1 MNISQFASPTTPY
14 GGWLSP
20 SIFIAVESV
29 ALVSISRSAP
39 HLLNNGTWLFIAM
52 FTLIVVPLLWRIEHQ
67 NHRKR
72 LIREQLR
79 ISEERWQFALEGNRD
94 GVWDWNIQSG
104 EVFFS
109 PSYAAMYGFT
119 NNELT
124 SHESEWVKRLHPD
137 DIHRVMTQVQE
148 FLKSDQPTFYCEFRM
163 QCKDGD
169 WKWILS
175 RGKLLSRDAE
185 GKPLRM
191 IGTHTDISQLRNQT
205 EELRLAAEIFEQ
217 NSQSIIVTTAPS
229 NQIIRV
235 NPAFTQITGY
245 SPGEALG
252 KNPDFLESGQHAE
265 DFFSSMW
272 DTILREGQWCGE
284 IWNKRK
290 NGHVYPEMMSITAI
304 KNKNGEIT
312 HYVSLSSD
320 ISKTKQAEEQ
330 IRDLAYYDTLTGLPN
345 RRLLEDRLKLALANA
360 YRTNS
365 RVGLLFLDLDHF
377 KTINDS
383 LGHLAGDL
391 LLVQSAK
398 RISACVRE
406 GDTVARQGGDE
417 FVLLLPDLVNDHD
430 ALYAA
435 STVAEK
441 IRDELRLPFD
451 LNGFEAAV
459 TPSIGIAIYPM
470 DGDNMVDLVRNADT
484 AMYHAKKNGRNNY
497 QFYASN
503 MNASAVKRL
512 SLDNALRHAIERNE
526 FILYYQPQVDAK
538 GSILSVEALLRWHSA
553 SLGEVMPAQFIPLA
567 EENGLIIPIGKWVLE
582 AVCTQ
587 MRAWLDAGLTSHM
600 VRVAVN
606 ISPRQFAQPDF
617 NTQLV
622 EILEKHALQP
632 KDIELEVTESVLMQN
647 TQEALDKLDEL
658 KRLGFKI
665 SVDDFGTGYSSL
677 SYLKHFPIDVLKID
691 QSFVRDINNDA
702 DDAAISRAIIS
713 MAKNLNL
720 KVIAEGVETC
730 EQLNFLQENGCDAY
744 QGYHFSRPMPAAE
757 LTALLATA

>member
-1 MNISQFASPTTPY
+1 MNFSQLSTSTTPY
-14 GGWLSP
+14 QGWVSP
-20 SIFIAVESV
+20 SIFLVVESIV
-29 ALVSISRSAP
+29 IGFVYLLVP
-39 HLLNNGTWLFIAM
+39 HLMDTGELLFIGI
-52 FTLIVVPLLWRIEHQ
+52 FTVIVMPLLWLIEHQ
-67 NHRKR
+67 AHRR
-72 LIREQLR
+72 QLISEELR
-79 ISEERWQFALEGNRD
+79 ASEERWQFALESNRD
-94 GVWDWNIQSG
+94 GVWDWNIPTG

-109 PSYAAMYGFT
+109 ASYAEMYGFAK
-119 NNELT
+119 NELT
-124 SHESEWVKRLHPD
+124 PHESEWSKRLHPD
-137 DIHRVMTQVQE
+137 DVHRVMTEVQG
-148 FLKSDQPTFYCEFRM
+148 FLKGNEPTFYSEFRM
-163 QCKDGD
+163 QCKDGS

-185 GKPLRM
+185 GNPLRM
-191 IGTHTDISQLRNQT
+191 IGTHTDISQFKAQQNALRM
-205 EELRLAAEIFEQ
+205 AAEIFEQ
-217 NSQSIIVTTAPS
+217 NTQSIIVTTAPD
-229 NQIIRV
+229 NKVVRV

-245 SPGEALG
+245 SAEEALG
-252 KNPDFLESGQHAE
+252 KNPNFLESGHHSE
-265 DFFSSMW
+265 EFFLSMW
-272 DTILREGQWCGE
+272 ETIVKDGQWRGE

-290 NGHVYPEMMSITAI
+290 NGEIYPELMSITAI
-304 KNKNGEIT
+304 KDKNGEIT

-320 ISKTKQAEEQ
+320 ISKSKQAEEQ

-360 YRTNS
+360 HRNNS

-391 LLVQSAK
+391 LLTQSAQ

-417 FVLLLPDLVNDHD
+417 FVLLLPDLANDHD

-441 IRDELRLPFD
+441 IRDELRIPFD
-451 LNGFEAAV
+451 LNGYEAAV

-470 DGDNMVDLVRNADT
+470 DADNLVDLVRNADT
-484 AMYHAKKNGRNNY
+484 AMYHAKKHGRNNY

-503 MNASAVKRL
+503 MNANAVKRL
-512 SLDNALRHAIERNE
+512 GMDNALRHAIERDE
-526 FILYYQPQVDAK
+526 LSLYYQPQVDAEGK
-538 GSILSVEALLRWHSA
+538 ILSAEALLRWNSTL
-553 SLGEVMPAQFIPLA
+553 LGEIMPAQFIPLA

-582 AVCTQ
+582 TACAQ
-587 MRAWLDAGLTSHM
+587 MRAWLDAGLVSDKM
-600 VRVAVN
+600 RIAVN
-606 ISPRQFAQPDF
+606 ISPRQFAQADF
-617 NTQLV
+617 NMRLV
-622 EILEKHALQP
+622 ETLDNYKLHP
-632 KDIELEVTESVLMQN
+632 KDIELEVTEGVLMQN
-647 TQEALDKLDEL
+647 TQESLAKLDEL
-658 KRLGFKI
+658 KALGFKI

-691 QSFVRDINNDA
+691 QSFVRDISNDA

-720 KVIAEGVETC
+720 KVIAEGVETVD
-730 EQLNFLQENGCDAY
+730 QLNFLKENGCDAY

-757 LTALLATA
+757 LTALLAKL